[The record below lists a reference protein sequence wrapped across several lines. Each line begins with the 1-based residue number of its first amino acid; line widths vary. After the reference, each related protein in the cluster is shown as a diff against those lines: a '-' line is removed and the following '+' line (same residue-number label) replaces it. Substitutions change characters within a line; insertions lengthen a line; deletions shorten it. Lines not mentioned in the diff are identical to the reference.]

1 MKLFFFLLLKF
12 IFITITYSNDE
23 YIISSFATHTSNK
36 IETSKDYKFSISEAI
51 GNWQDNK
58 GNYGKSK
65 IIFYVEEFDTTTTIK
80 GLGEFI
86 DQENKKIWL
95 IPERETEQ
103 DAGVGAINIIDASS
117 KYTFLI
123 DKKCFYAI
131 NYLDDRSFLKV
142 KCN

>member
-65 IIFYVEEFDTTTTIK
+65 IIFYVEEFDKTTSIK

-103 DAGVGAINIIDASS
+103 DAGVGAINIIDASN